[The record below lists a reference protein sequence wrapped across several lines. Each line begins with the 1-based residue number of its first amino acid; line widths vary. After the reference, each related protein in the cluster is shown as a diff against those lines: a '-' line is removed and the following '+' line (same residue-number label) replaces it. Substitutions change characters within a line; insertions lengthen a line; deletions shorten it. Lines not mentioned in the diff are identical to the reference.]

1 MWVLEYVANDAD
13 RSGLLP
19 FFICSAAGT
28 RSQPASQLR
37 MWVLVDGSE
46 QGDAGMSG
54 YLKPGHP
61 LGNSLHMLYVMPR
74 RLGTHRSAWIAQERT
89 RSQLRFTPPPSV
101 VRNERW
107 QGGEGIS
114 GYHKPAHPLG
124 NSIHMLHV
132 MPRRLITHCSA
143 WIAQEQGFSSDLRH
157 RQVSAEFG
165 AEGWRPKRASY
176 GEARGQ

>member
-1 MWVLEYVANDAD
+1 MPRRLGTHRTAWIAQEQ
-13 RSGLLP
+13 GL
-19 FFICSAAGT
+19 S
-28 RSQPASQLR
+28 SDLR
-37 MWVLVDGSE
+37 LRHVWFEMSRW

-54 YLKPGHP
+54 Y
-61 LGNSLHMLYVMPR
+61 
-74 RLGTHRSAWIAQERT
+74 
-89 RSQLRFTPPPSV
+89 
-101 VRNERW
+101 
-107 QGGEGIS
+107 
-114 GYHKPAHPLG
+114 HKPAHTLG

-132 MPRRLITHCSA
+132 MSRRLVTHCSA